1 MGRRAAKITH
11 DEVVRLIRGV
21 QTTGLDIGSISFDG
35 QSVRIVIGG
44 ESGDNVPQAGGHA
57 ENDDGLIREPKL

>member
-21 QTTGLDIGSISFDG
+21 QTTGLEIGRISFDG
-35 QSVRIVIGG
+35 QSVHIVIGG
-44 ESGDNVPQAGGHA
+44 DSGEKEPLPGGHA